1 MFNFFKKKEGVS
13 QVEPQVVEETEEEY
27 PFGAQLIYFVDE
39 GEPKVDISVPD
50 FTPESIE
57 NLTILLAG
65 ISGSVYFTP
74 TLELV
79 KEGMIEAGK
88 SEELLK
94 MLNILQ
100 ILQLTKH
107 STGSKDKKEEPC
119 IKPKDVL

>member
-1 MFNFFKKKEGVS
+1 MFNFLRKKQEVS
-13 QVEPQVVEETEEEY
+13 EPDPEEVVEET
-27 PFGAQLIYFVDE
+27 PFGSQLIYFVDK
-39 GEPKVDISVPD
+39 GEPKVDVSIPD
-50 FTPESIE
+50 FTAESIE

-74 TLELV
+74 TLQLV
-79 KEGMIEAGK
+79 KEGMIEGGK

-100 ILQLTKH
+100 VLQLTKD
-107 STGSKDKKEEPC
+107 SIGSKDKKEEPC

>member
-1 MFNFFKKKEGVS
+1 MFNFFKKREEAS
-13 QVEPQVVEETEEEY
+13 QPEPEKVEEEQ

-39 GEPKVDISVPD
+39 GEPKVDVSIPD
-50 FTPESIE
+50 FEPKSIE

-65 ISGSVYFTP
+65 ISGAAYFTP
-74 TLELV
+74 TLDLV

-100 ILQLTKH
+100 VLQLTKN
-107 STGSKDKKEEPC
+107 SIGNKDEKEEPC

>member
-1 MFNFFKKKEGVS
+1 MFNFLRKKQEVS
-13 QVEPQVVEETEEEY
+13 EPDPEEVVEET
-27 PFGAQLIYFVDE
+27 PFGAQLIYFVDK
-39 GEPKVDISVPD
+39 GEPKVDVSIPD
-50 FTPESIE
+50 FTAESIE

-79 KEGMIEAGK
+79 KEGMIEGGK

-100 ILQLTKH
+100 VLQLTKD
-107 STGSKDKKEEPC
+107 SIGSKDKKEEPC